1 MLFTDDYTIKN
12 GDSYIFNA
20 NYINTGV
27 YSYIDNYD
35 LEYSLTTMSVDD
47 DYFTDDDYSRTDFPS
62 IFVCQFIV
70 VVMFYFVINKLT
82 KLAIKGGV

>member
-1 MLFTDDYTIKN
+1 MLFTNDYTIKI
-12 GDSYIFNA
+12 GDNYIFNA
-20 NYINTGV
+20 NYVNTGV

-35 LEYSLTTMSVDD
+35 IDFSLTTMSVDSNSFSTN
-47 DYFTDDDYSRTDFPS
+47 DYDRADFPS